1 MTIDAQNN
9 IYVIDGQK
17 VRLISNGVVSDFTNG
32 GIGHSG
38 DVNGPL
44 AAATFYYP
52 AGLAVDAQGN
62 LYVAE
67 PGDIRKISPG
77 GIVSTFA
84 GKLPIV
90 DSPGLLFFPLNIRPS
105 IGYRDG
111 RGHVCTFWSYWIL
124 DNRCPGN
131 VYAGDLECQCVR
143 KITPSGLVSTLG
155 SVGVYILSGFI

>member
-52 AGLAVDAQGN
+52 SGLAVDAQGN

-84 GKLPIV
+84 GQLPIV
-90 DSPGLLFFPLNIRPS
+90 DSPGPVIVFPLNIRPS

-111 RGHVCTFWSYWIL
+111 QDTSARFGHIGSLTTDAL
-124 DNRCPGN
+124 GN

-155 SVGVYILSGFI
+155 LCWCI